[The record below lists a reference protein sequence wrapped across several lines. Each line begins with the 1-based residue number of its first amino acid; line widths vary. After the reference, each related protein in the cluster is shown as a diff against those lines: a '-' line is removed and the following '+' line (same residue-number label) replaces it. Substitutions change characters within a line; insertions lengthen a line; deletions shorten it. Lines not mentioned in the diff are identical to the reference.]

1 MHALLHALRTGSV
14 ALAALALVP
23 CAPAWAETARPA
35 GVVTAL
41 SGTAT
46 VTRASL
52 GTPRALKFRDEVML
66 QDRIVTGEQSLARI
80 LLGGKA
86 VITVRERS
94 VVTITD
100 SPRVST
106 VDVESGKVALA
117 VAKERMRP
125 GESIQLRTPNAVAG
139 IRGTV
144 VIAEVTRRGADTSTR
159 FTLLTGVIDVLRL
172 DAERRPIGAASILT
186 PMQTISIDR
195 GLSPVSP
202 ITRAEGEAVSAGFR
216 LPVKVQPKGA
226 EWVAKDQVTQA
237 ITRIESVT
245 GDRGGRAD
253 PRSDVRPDTKTEQGG
268 KAEAEEK
275 IDRDRVKLSVR
286 PPEQGGKADVDDK
299 PERVRLPVGAPST
312 PVVPSYAVQGSGKG
326 KHKGKDK

>member
-1 MHALLHALRTGSV
+1 MHALLHALRTVAV
-14 ALAALALVP
+14 ALAATLVAW
-23 CAPAWAETARPA
+23 APARAETVRPA
-35 GVVTAL
+35 GIVTAL

-46 VTRASL
+46 VTRASV
-52 GTPRALKFRDEVML
+52 GVPRALKFRDEVML

-94 VVTITD
+94 IVTITD

-106 VDVESGKVALA
+106 VDVESGTIALA

-125 GESIQLRTPNAVAG
+125 GDSIQLRTPNAVAG

-144 VIAEVTRRGADTSTR
+144 VIAEVTRHGADTSTR

-195 GLSPVSP
+195 VMSPVTP
-202 ITRAEGEAVSAGFR
+202 ITRAEGDAISAGFR
-216 LPVKVQPKGA
+216 LPVKAQPKGGA
-226 EWVAKDQVTQA
+226 EWVARDQVTEA
-237 ITRIESVT
+237 ITSIESVT
-245 GDRGGRAD
+245 GDRGRRAE
-253 PRSDVRPDTKTEQGG
+253 PRSDVRTDQGGRAEAEEKTDRVKLSAGPPAQGG
-268 KAEAEEK
+268 KAE
-275 IDRDRVKLSVR
+275 
-286 PPEQGGKADVDDK
+286 VDDK
-299 PERVRLPVGAPST
+299 PERVKLPLSAPST
-312 PVVPSYAVQGSGKG
+312 PVVPSSAVQGNGKG
-326 KHKGKDK
+326 KHKGRDR